1 LTSLILYSLPKQ
13 LKLLVEIIKQFELS
27 KQYLESLQVAIE
39 AENFEFIRES
49 FDGVNMADVAALLEE
64 LSFDESLYVIRSIE
78 TQQSAD
84 ILIELE
90 DDTLAKVL
98 KEMQASEMA
107 TYIEMMDSDD
117 GADILNLFSERDRED
132 IISYFQDKVKSD
144 QILELLRYDED
155 TAGGIMAKE
164 YIRANKNWNVVQTIN
179 EIRRQ
184 AENVDKIFSIYV
196 VNNRQI
202 LLGRVSLKK
211 IVLAVEGTKIEDIYE
226 DEVISV
232 PTYMDQEE
240 VAEIMRKYD
249 LESVPVVNSKNK
261 LVGRIT
267 VDDILD
273 IIMEEAE
280 EDIQAMTG
288 ISDTV
293 DEYDSV
299 FKLSKARLPW
309 LLIGIVGGLLG
320 AGFIGFFEEGL
331 SKVTALAFFI
341 PLITATGGNVGIQ
354 SSSLV
359 VQSLANK
366 SIFDDSLSRR
376 FIKVFLVAILNGII
390 LATFVFGA
398 VVFFYRSDVAF
409 ALVVSIALFSV
420 VLLASFMG
428 TITPI
433 VLDKIGINP
442 ALASGPFITTAN
454 DLLGLAVYFLVA
466 MSLLNI

>member
-1 LTSLILYSLPKQ
+1 
-13 LKLLVEIIKQFELS
+13 VEIIKQFELS
-27 KQYLESLQVAIE
+27 KEYLESLQIAIE
-39 AENFEFIRES
+39 AQDIDFIRES
-49 FDGVNMADVAALLEE
+49 FEGVNVADIASLLEE
-64 LSFDESLYVIRSIE
+64 LSFDEAIYVIRTIE
-78 TQQSAD
+78 KQVASD
-84 ILIELE
+84 ILIEME
-90 DDTLAKVL
+90 ADTLSRVL
-98 KEMQASEMA
+98 REMEA
-107 TYIEMMDSDD
+107 TEISGFIELMDSDD
-117 GADILNLFSERDRED
+117 GADILNLFAERERED
-132 IISYFQDKVKSD
+132 IISHFEDKVKSD

-196 VNNRQI
+196 VNNRQQ
-202 LLGRVSLKK
+202 LMGRVSLKR
-211 IVLAVEGTKIEDIYE
+211 IVLSSEDTKIEDIYE

-249 LESVPVVNSKNK
+249 LETVPVINSKNK

-273 IIMEEAE
+273 VIMEEAE

-376 FIKVFLVAILNGII
+376 FLKVFLVAILNGII
-390 LATFVFGA
+390 LASFVFGA
-398 VVFFYRSDVAF
+398 VVLLYRTEVAF
-409 ALVVSIALFSV
+409 AMVVSIALFSV

>member
-1 LTSLILYSLPKQ
+1 M
-13 LKLLVEIIKQFELS
+13 EIIKQFELS
-27 KQYLESLQVAIE
+27 KEYLESLQQAIE
-39 AENFEFIRES
+39 IEDLTFIQES
-49 FDGVNMADVAALLEE
+49 LEGVNVADIAALLDE
-64 LSFDESLYVIRSIE
+64 LSMAESIYVLRVLDL
-78 TQQSAD
+78 QLAAD
-84 ILIELE
+84 IIIELEATTQHRVLKELEVQEMANLIEL
-90 DDTLAKVL
+90 
-98 KEMQASEMA
+98 
-107 TYIEMMDSDD
+107 MDSDD
-117 GADILNLFSERDRED
+117 GADILNLFLERERED
-132 IISYFQDKVKSD
+132 IISHFQDKVKSD

-184 AENVDKIFSIYV
+184 AENVSKIYSIFV
-196 VNNRQI
+196 VNNRQQLMGI
-202 LLGRVSLKK
+202 VSLKR
-211 IVLAVEGTKIEDIYE
+211 IVLAADQTKIEDIYE
-226 DEVISV
+226 EEVISV

-249 LESVPVVNSKNK
+249 LESLPVVNSKNK

-273 IIMEEAE
+273 VIREEAE

-299 FKLSKARLPW
+299 IKLSKARLPW
-309 LLIGIVGGLLG
+309 LLIGICGGLLG

-331 SKVTALAFFI
+331 NKVTALAFFI

-354 SSSLV
+354 TSSIV
-359 VQSLANK
+359 VQSLASK
-366 SIFDDSLSRR
+366 SIFDDSLAKR
-376 FIKVFLVAILNGII
+376 FLKVLLVAILNGLI
-390 LATFVFGA
+390 LATFVFG
-398 VVFFYRSDVAF
+398 VVVLFYKTDVSF

-454 DLLGLAVYFLVA
+454 DLIGLAVYFLVA

>member
-1 LTSLILYSLPKQ
+1 
-13 LKLLVEIIKQFELS
+13 VEIIKQFELS

>member
-1 LTSLILYSLPKQ
+1 M
-13 LKLLVEIIKQFELS
+13 EIIKQFELS
-27 KQYLESLQVAIE
+27 KEYLESLQIAIE
-39 AENFEFIRES
+39 AQDIDFIRES
-49 FDGVNMADVAALLEE
+49 FEGVNVADIASLLEE
-64 LSFDESLYVIRSIE
+64 LSFDEAIYVIRTIE
-78 TQQSAD
+78 KQVASD
-84 ILIELE
+84 ILIEME
-90 DDTLAKVL
+90 ADTLSRVL
-98 KEMQASEMA
+98 REMEA
-107 TYIEMMDSDD
+107 TEISGFIELMDSDD
-117 GADILNLFSERDRED
+117 GADILNLFAERERED
-132 IISYFQDKVKSD
+132 IISHFEDKVKSD

-196 VNNRQI
+196 VNNRQQ
-202 LLGRVSLKK
+202 LMGRVSLKR
-211 IVLAVEGTKIEDIYE
+211 IVLSSEDTKIEDIYE

-249 LESVPVVNSKNK
+249 LESVPVINSKNK

-273 IIMEEAE
+273 VIMEEAE

-376 FIKVFLVAILNGII
+376 FLKVFLVAILNGII
-390 LATFVFGA
+390 LASFVFGA
-398 VVFFYRSDVAF
+398 VVLLYRTEVAF
-409 ALVVSIALFSV
+409 AMVVSIALFSV

>member
-1 LTSLILYSLPKQ
+1 M
-13 LKLLVEIIKQFELS
+13 EIIKQFELS
-27 KQYLESLQVAIE
+27 KEYLESLQIAIE
-39 AENFEFIRES
+39 AQDIDFIRES
-49 FDGVNMADVAALLEE
+49 FEGVNVADIASLLEE
-64 LSFDESLYVIRSIE
+64 LSFDEAIYVIRTIE
-78 TQQSAD
+78 KQVASD
-84 ILIELE
+84 ILIEME
-90 DDTLAKVL
+90 ADTLSRVL
-98 KEMQASEMA
+98 REMEA
-107 TYIEMMDSDD
+107 TEISGFIELMDSDD
-117 GADILNLFSERDRED
+117 GADILNLFAERERED
-132 IISYFQDKVKSD
+132 IISHFEDKVKSD

-196 VNNRQI
+196 VNNRQQ
-202 LLGRVSLKK
+202 LMGRVSLKR
-211 IVLAVEGTKIEDIYE
+211 IVLSSEDTKIEDIYE

-249 LESVPVVNSKNK
+249 LETVPVINSKNK

-273 IIMEEAE
+273 VIMEEAE

-376 FIKVFLVAILNGII
+376 FLKVFLVAILNGII
-390 LATFVFGA
+390 LASFVFGA
-398 VVFFYRSDVAF
+398 VVLLYRTEVAF
-409 ALVVSIALFSV
+409 AMVVSIALFSV

>member
-1 LTSLILYSLPKQ
+1 M
-13 LKLLVEIIKQFELS
+13 EIIKQFELS

-39 AENFEFIRES
+39 AEDFEFIRES

-98 KEMQASEMA
+98 KEMQASEKA

-117 GADILNLFSERDRED
+117 GADILNLFAERDRED

-376 FIKVFLVAILNGII
+376 FVKVFLVAILNGII

-398 VVFFYRSDVAF
+398 VVFFYRSEVAF

>member
-1 LTSLILYSLPKQ
+1 
-13 LKLLVEIIKQFELS
+13 VEIIKQFELS
-27 KQYLESLQVAIE
+27 KEYLESLRLGIE
-39 AENFEFIRES
+39 EENNTFIQDSLE
-49 FDGVNMADVAALLEE
+49 GANVADVAAILDELSMDESIYVLRLLENQ
-64 LSFDESLYVIRSIE
+64 F
-78 TQQSAD
+78 SAD
-84 ILIELE
+84 ILIELDE
-90 DDTLAKVL
+90 DTLSRVL
-98 KEMQASEMA
+98 KEMEVPEIASL
-107 TYIEMMDSDD
+107 IECMDSDD
-117 GADILNLFSERDRED
+117 GADILILLPLREREEVIGYFTDRQKSE
-132 IISYFQDKVKSD
+132 
-144 QILELLRYDED
+144 QILELLRYEED

-196 VNNRQI
+196 VDNKQQ

-211 IVLAVEGTKIEDIYE
+211 IVLASETTKIEDIYE

-232 PTYMDQEE
+232 PTHMDQEE
-240 VAEIMRKYD
+240 VAEIMRRYD
-249 LESVPVVNSKNK
+249 LETVPVVNVKNK

-267 VDDILD
+267 FDDILD
-273 IIMEEAE
+273 IIREEAE

-299 FKLSKARLPW
+299 IRLTKARLPW

-331 SKVTALAFFI
+331 NKVTALAFFI

-359 VQSLANK
+359 VQSLASK
-366 SIFDDSLSRR
+366 SAFDDSIIKR
-376 FIKVFLVAILNGII
+376 FLKVLAVAIINGLI
-390 LATFVFGA
+390 LATFVFA
-398 VVFFYRSDVAF
+398 VVVLFYQNDVAF
-409 ALVVSIALFSV
+409 GLVVSIALFSV
-420 VLLASFMG
+420 VLLSSFMG

-433 VLDKIGINP
+433 LLDKVGINP

-466 MSLLNI
+466 MSLLHI

>member
-1 LTSLILYSLPKQ
+1 M
-13 LKLLVEIIKQFELS
+13 EIIKQFELS
-27 KQYLESLQVAIE
+27 KEYLESLQMAIE
-39 AENFEFIRES
+39 AQDIDFIRES
-49 FDGVNMADVAALLEE
+49 FDGVNFADIAALLEE
-64 LSFDESLYVIRSIE
+64 LSFDDSIYVIRAIE
-78 TQQSAD
+78 RQNAAD

-90 DDTLAKVL
+90 DDTLSKIIR
-98 KEMQASEMA
+98 EMEA
-107 TYIEMMDSDD
+107 TEISGFIELMDSDD
-117 GADILNLFSERDRED
+117 GADILNLFAERGREE
-132 IISYFQDKVKSD
+132 IISHFQDKVKSD

-196 VNNRQI
+196 VNNRQQ
-202 LLGRVSLKK
+202 LMGRVSLKR
-211 IVLAVEGTKIEDIYE
+211 IVLAAEDTKIEDIYE
-226 DEVISV
+226 EEVISV
-232 PTYMDQEE
+232 PTFMDQEE

-249 LESVPVVNSKNK
+249 LESVPVVNAKNK

-273 IIMEEAE
+273 VIMEEAE

-299 FKLSKARLPW
+299 IKLSKARLPW

-359 VQSLANK
+359 VQSLASK
-366 SIFDDSLSRR
+366 SIFDDSLSKR
-376 FIKVFLVAILNGII
+376 FVKVFLVAILNGLI
-390 LATFVFGA
+390 LATFVFG
-398 VVFFYRSDVAF
+398 VVVLFYRSEVAF

>member
-1 LTSLILYSLPKQ
+1 MSQISYFSPIQ
-13 LKLLVEIIKQFELS
+13 SKLLVEIIKQFELS
-27 KQYLESLQVAIE
+27 KEYLESLQVAIE
-39 AENFEFIRES
+39 AADFGFIQES
-49 FDGVNMADVAALLEE
+49 FEGVNEADVAALIEE
-64 LSFDESLYVIRSIE
+64 LSIEESLYVIRAIDA
-78 TQQSAD
+78 QQAAD

-90 DDTLAKVL
+90 DDTLAKIL
-98 KEMQASEMA
+98 REMEATEMA
-107 TYIEMMDSDD
+107 TFIERMDSDD
-117 GADILNLFSERDRED
+117 GADILNLFAERERED

-196 VNNRQI
+196 VNNRQQ
-202 LLGRVSLKK
+202 LMGRVSLKR
-211 IVLAVEGTKIEDIYE
+211 IVLAAEGTKIEDIFE

-240 VAEIMRKYD
+240 VAEIMRRYD

-273 IIMEEAE
+273 VIMEEAE

-299 FKLSKARLPW
+299 IKLSKARLPW
-309 LLIGIVGGLLG
+309 LLIGIIGGLLG

-359 VQSLANK
+359 VQSLASK
-366 SIFDDSLSRR
+366 SIFDDSLSKR

-390 LATFVFGA
+390 LATFVFG
-398 VVFFYRSDVAF
+398 VVVLFYRSEVAF

-433 VLDKIGINP
+433 VLDKMGINP
-442 ALASGPFITTAN
+442 AMASGPFITTAN

-466 MSLLNI
+466 MSLLHI

>member
-1 LTSLILYSLPKQ
+1 MES
-13 LKLLVEIIKQFELS
+13 IKQFELS
-27 KQYLESLQVAIE
+27 KEYLESLRQGIE
-39 AENFEFIRES
+39 KKDLEFIHES
-49 FDGVNMADVAALLEE
+49 LDGVNVADVAAVLDE
-64 LSFDESLYVIRSIE
+64 LSLDESIFVLRILES
-78 TQQSAD
+78 QLASD
-84 ILIELE
+84 ILIEL
-90 DDTLAKVL
+90 DDTTQLKVL
-98 KEMQASEMA
+98 KEMEEEEIA
-107 TYIEMMDSDD
+107 TFIELMDSDD
-117 GADILNLFSERDRED
+117 GADILNLLSEREREEV
-132 IISYFQDKVKSD
+132 ISHFKDQLKSE

-184 AENVDKIFSIYV
+184 AENVEKIYSIYV
-196 VNNRQI
+196 VNNRQQ
-202 LLGRVSLKK
+202 LMGRVSLKK
-211 IVLAVEGTKIEDIYE
+211 VVLAAEGTRIEDIY
-226 DEVISV
+226 DDDVVSV
-232 PTYMDQEE
+232 PTHMDQEH

-273 IIMEEAE
+273 VIREEAE
-280 EDIQAMTG
+280 EDIQAMSG

-299 FKLSKARLPW
+299 LKLTKARLPW
-309 LLIGIVGGLLG
+309 LMIGIVGGLLG

-366 SIFDDSLSRR
+366 SAFDDSLWTR
-376 FIKVFLVAILNGII
+376 FVKGLIVAIINGLI
-390 LATFVFGA
+390 LATFVFG
-398 VVFFYRSDVAF
+398 VVVLFYKTEVAF

-420 VLLASFMG
+420 VLLSSFMG
-428 TITPI
+428 TFTPI
-433 VLDKIGINP
+433 VLDKFGINP

-454 DLLGLAVYFLVA
+454 DLIGLAVYFMVA

>member
-1 LTSLILYSLPKQ
+1 
-13 LKLLVEIIKQFELS
+13 VEPIKQFGLS
-27 KQYLESLQVAIE
+27 KEYLERLRQGIESKDLVFIHESL
-39 AENFEFIRES
+39 
-49 FDGVNMADVAALLEE
+49 DGVNVADVAAILDE
-64 LSFDESLYVIRSIE
+64 LSLDESIYVLRILPG
-78 TQQSAD
+78 QLAAD
-84 ILIELE
+84 ILIEL
-90 DDTLAKVL
+90 DDTTLFRVL
-98 KEMQASEMA
+98 KEMEEEEISSF
-107 TYIEMMDSDD
+107 IEMMDSDD
-117 GADILNLFSERDRED
+117 GADILNLLPERERED
-132 IISYFQDKVKSD
+132 VISHFKDQVKSD
-144 QILELLRYDED
+144 QILELLRYEED

-184 AENVDKIFSIYV
+184 AENVEKIYSIYV
-196 VNNRQI
+196 VNNRQQ

-211 IVLAVEGTKIEDIYE
+211 IVLAAEDTRIEDIYD
-226 DEVISV
+226 DEVVSV
-232 PTYMDQEE
+232 PTHMDQEH

-273 IIMEEAE
+273 VIREEAD
-280 EDIQAMTG
+280 EDIQAMSG

-299 FKLSKARLPW
+299 FKLTKARLPW
-309 LLIGIVGGLLG
+309 LMIGIVGGLLG

-331 SKVTALAFFI
+331 TKVTALAFFI

-366 SIFDDSLSRR
+366 SAFDDSLWTR
-376 FIKVFLVAILNGII
+376 FVKGLIVAIINGLI
-390 LATFVFGA
+390 LATFVFG
-398 VVFFYRSDVAF
+398 VVVLFYKTEVAF
-409 ALVVSIALFSV
+409 AFVVSIALFSV
-420 VLLASFMG
+420 VLLSSFMG
-428 TITPI
+428 TFTPI
-433 VLDKIGINP
+433 VLDRFGINP

-454 DLLGLAVYFLVA
+454 DLIGLAVYFLVA
-466 MSLLNI
+466 MTLLNI